1 MTDKM
6 HALVTGA
13 SAGIGEAVVRELARR
28 GMNVTLVARRKD
40 VLDRVAGELPTKSHV
55 IARDLSD
62 PSCAEGILAEAEAAL
77 GPIDVLVSNAGFMTL
92 GAVATFDHDEADRL
106 IAINFLTPMRLLRAA
121 LPRMI
126 ARGKG
131 TVVNVTSI
139 AAFVTMPD
147 WAYQSASKTASAVFS
162 EALKTELR
170 GTGVHSLTVYPG
182 LNDTEMNRSGIES
195 YGGPSL
201 MTKLMPVGR
210 PNAFATII
218 CDALETKKTRV
229 IYPRFYWLVRWF
241 PRISQW
247 LSERFGPRLRDRR
260 SAR

>member
-1 MTDKM
+1 M

-28 GMNVTLVARRKD
+28 GMDVTLVARRKD
-40 VLDRVAGELPTKSHV
+40 VLNRIAGELPTRSHV
-55 IARDLSD
+55 IARDLAD
-62 PSCAEGILAEAEAAL
+62 PSCAEAILAEAEDAL

-121 LPRMI
+121 LPRMV

-139 AAFVTMPD
+139 AAFVTMPG

-162 EALKTELR
+162 EALTMELR

-182 LNDTEMNRSGIES
+182 LNDTEMTRSGLES
-195 YGGPSL
+195 YGRPSL
-201 MTKLMPVGR
+201 SMKLMPVGR
-210 PNAFATII
+210 PNAFASII
-218 CDALETKKTRV
+218 CDAIEKKRRRV
-229 IYPRFYWLVRWF
+229 IYPRFYALVRWF
-241 PRISQW
+241 PRISRW
-247 LSERFGPRLRDRR
+247 LSEHVGPRLSPKASPPRV
-260 SAR
+260 